1 MLTRFSS
8 AFYAV
13 LLLSLLFTS
22 PGAHAGW
29 RDLLKVFTGED
40 EETSD
45 IAGQALGQLSDS
57 DIIEALKQALGKGTR
72 NAVSLLG
79 REDGFLANPQ
89 VKIPLPKT
97 LKKVE
102 KGLRKIGKDELAD
115 EFVMTMNRAA
125 EQAVPEAASIFA
137 DAVSNMSFEDARTI
151 LQGEDDA
158 ATQYFRNTS
167 GDKLKQKF
175 LPIVKNATDQA
186 GVTSGYKKMTSKLGM
201 LSSFI
206 DTDSLDVD
214 EYVTNQGPRW
224 PVHRRRRRREKNP
237 G

>member
-1 MLTRFSS
+1 MLAGVTCWRS
-8 AFYAV
+8 
-13 LLLSLLFTS
+13 S
-22 PGAHAGW
+22 PGKA
-29 RDLLKVFTGED
+29 RKR
-40 EETSD
+40 
-45 IAGQALGQLSDS
+45 AL
-57 DIIEALKQALGKGTR
+57 EKGTR

-125 EQAVPEAASIFA
+125 EKAVPEAATIFA

-158 ATQYFRNTS
+158 ATQYFRKTS

-175 LPIVKNATDQA
+175 LPIVKDATDQA

-206 DTDSLDVD
+206 DVDSLDVD
-214 EYVTNQGPRW
+214 EYVTSKALDGLFT
-224 PVHRRRRRREKNP
+224 VVAAEEKKIRDNP
-237 G
+237 LERSTDLLKKVFGSTLASE